1 VFPAGQQLQAA
12 GGAGGAGGGVLIDQ
26 PRPTAA
32 SGRPAKDRSRD
43 ATRRLEAAGGVGPS
57 TLSFRFQPSVK
68 PAALGWAAAWSSW
81 ALLQAAAQVDRQV
94 QRFFVGVAEH
104 VAPVVRLEG
113 GSVPLDAD
121 LAPLNDVG
129 HHHRLDVG
137 AVVDRRKRL
146 VTHAMLH
153 DDTLSG
159 SKTTAW
165 EGPEGA

>member
-1 VFPAGQQLQAA
+1 MGVSGRATAA
-12 GGAGGAGGGVLIDQ
+12 GCRGSRGS
-26 PRPTAA
+26 R
-32 SGRPAKDRSRD
+32 GRGLDRST
-43 ATRRLEAAGGVGPS
+43 ATDGRVGPTCQRSQQRCDEAAGGGWRRGALNFELQVS
-57 TLSFRFQPSVK
+57 TIGETGRAGMGS
-68 PAALGWAAAWSSW
+68 G
-81 ALLQAAAQVDRQV
+81 
-94 QRFFVGVAEH
+94 FFVGVAEH

>member
-1 VFPAGQQLQAA
+1 VFPARQQLQLP
-12 GGAGGAGGGVLIDQ
+12 GGGGGGVLIDQ

-68 PAALGWAAAWSSW
+68 PAAPEWAAAWSSS

-113 GSVPLDAD
+113 GSVSLDAD

-129 HHHRLDVG
+129 
-137 AVVDRRKRL
+137 AVVDHRKRL
-146 VTHAMLH
+146 VTHAMFH